1 MVVEYL
7 KFLVAPELREKFIQK
22 DAEIWT
28 PAIASYPGF
37 LGKEVWISPTVAE
50 EIMIVIRWETRQL
63 WKAVPL
69 DILEATEQKFA
80 VAVGENKYEL
90 IESKEYQL
98 RKFP

>member
-1 MVVEYL
+1 MVLEYL
-7 KFLVAPELREKFIQK
+7 KFLVDPELREKFIQK

-37 LGKEVWISPTVAE
+37 LGKEVWISPKVPE
-50 EIMIVIRWETRQL
+50 EVIIVIRWETRQL
-63 WKAVPL
+63 WKAVPQ
-69 DILEATEQKFA
+69 DILDATEQKFA